1 MAKRFNFYSA
11 DHLLMDFPDA
21 QYYMIYGERSNG
33 KTYDSLLR
41 GLRNYAK
48 TGEQFAY
55 LRRWGEDIRTKNLSN
70 LFSGHIENGVLKTL
84 FTDKWNQIYYRSGKF
99 FLEKREDDGTVTR
112 DENPVGYAF
121 DLNGMEHYK
130 STSFPR
136 VTLIIFDEFL
146 SRNGYLPNE
155 FTLFQNSLSTIIRHR
170 DNVKIFMLGNTV
182 NQSCPYF
189 NEMGLTHI
197 KKQKQGTVDLYTYP
211 NGAKVVVEYAES
223 SYKRG
228 GKASDVYFAFDDP
241 EINMITTGIWE
252 MNIYPH
258 LNVRYR
264 PKDVVANFFID
275 FEGDL
280 LHGEVVSLDTGPFIF
295 LHRKT
300 TPIKDESKDIVYTTY
315 ADERWNYRM
324 CLTKQSDDL
333 SCFILKCL
341 RENKIFYSTNEIG
354 ECMRNYVMWSDS
366 YSIKN

>member
-1 MAKRFNFYSA
+1 MPRKYKFYSA
-11 DHLLMDFPDA
+11 DHLLKDYPDA
-21 QYYMIYGERSNG
+21 QYYVIFGERSNG
-33 KTYDSLLR
+33 KTYDSLTR
-41 GLRNYAK
+41 GLRNYKK
-48 TGEQFAY
+48 TGNQFAY
-55 LRRWGEDIRTKNLSN
+55 IRRWGEDIRAKNLSN
-70 LFSGHIENGVLKTL
+70 LFSGHIENGVLQDI
-84 FTDKWNQIYYRSGKF
+84 FNNEWNQIYYRSGKF
-99 FLEKREDDGTVTR
+99 YLEKREEDGTINR
-112 DENPVGYAF
+112 SEEPFGYAF

-136 VTLIIFDEFL
+136 ITLIIFDEFL

-155 FTLFQNSLSTIIRHR
+155 FVLFQNTLSTIIRHR

-189 NEMGLTHI
+189 NEMGLTHV

-241 EINMITTGIWE
+241 ELSMITTGVWE

-258 LNVRYR
+258 LNIKYL
-264 PKDVVANFFID
+264 PKDVIYNFFID
-275 FEGDL
+275 FEGDV
-280 LHGEVVSLDTGPFIF
+280 LHGEIISVDTGPFIF

-300 TPIKDESKDIVYTTY
+300 TPIKEEDTDIVYTTRAY
-315 ADERWNYRM
+315 EKYNYKM
-324 CLTKQSDDL
+324 CLTKQSDKL
-333 SCFILKCL
+333 SLFIMKCI
-341 RENKIFYSTNEIG
+341 RENRVFYSTNEVG
-354 ECMRNYVMWSDS
+354 EVLRNYVMWSDT